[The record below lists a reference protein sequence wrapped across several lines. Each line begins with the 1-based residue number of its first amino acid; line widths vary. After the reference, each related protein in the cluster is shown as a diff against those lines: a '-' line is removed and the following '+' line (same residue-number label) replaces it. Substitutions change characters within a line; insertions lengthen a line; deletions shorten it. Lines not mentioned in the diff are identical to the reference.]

1 MTPSVFFRCDV
12 DAEQEIRRRIGEHGR
27 ITFAEFMEVAQFW
40 PRGGYYSVPGNVGST
55 GDFYTAPTAH
65 PAFGALV
72 CVQAFQMWGLLGR
85 PPAFWVVEIG
95 AASGLLCR
103 DIVDYSVHLPGGF
116 GDSLRYVCLDRFPS
130 WDPEAGWPADLAMK
144 VATLA
149 AVGVPLR
156 GITGCFLSNELID
169 SFPVHRVTAQGG
181 ALKEVYVILE
191 GGDLVEVVDH
201 PSTPELEERLNS
213 LGLVLPDGVQAEINL
228 AMGPW
233 LQQVSSA
240 LDRGFLL
247 TVDYGH
253 TAAELY
259 SQHRRRGTLTGFRK
273 HAQTDSLYRSIGKQ
287 DMTAHVDFTSL
298 EKLGRSCGLEVLG
311 NTQREFLNNLGIDSF
326 LGSLRASG
334 LKQREVEA
342 SRLGMMDII
351 RPGGMGE
358 FKVMAAGKGVGSPS
372 LWGFERSPELE
383 GLLEELPV
391 PLLTPRHMPL
401 LEGRYPH
408 RAIDWEEL

>member
-1 MTPSVFFRCDV
+1 
-12 DAEQEIRRRIGEHGR
+12 
-27 ITFAEFMEVAQFW
+27 
-40 PRGGYYSVPGNVGST
+40 
-55 GDFYTAPTAH
+55 
-65 PAFGALV
+65 
-72 CVQAFQMWGLLGR
+72 
-85 PPAFWVVEIG
+85 
-95 AASGLLCR
+95 
-103 DIVDYSVHLPGGF
+103 
-116 GDSLRYVCLDRFPS
+116 
-130 WDPEAGWPADLAMK
+130 MK

-181 ALKEVYVILE
+181 ALKEVYVTLE

-201 PSTPELEERLNS
+201 PSTPELGGTSELPGPRPS
-213 LGLVLPDGVQAEINL
+213 RRRPGRDKPGHGAVAPAGILGPGQGV
-228 AMGPW
+228 
-233 LQQVSSA
+233 
-240 LDRGFLL
+240 LL

-342 SRLGMMDII
+342 TAS
-351 RPGGMGE
+351 
-358 FKVMAAGKGVGSPS
+358 V
-372 LWGFERSPELE
+372 
-383 GLLEELPV
+383 
-391 PLLTPRHMPL
+391 
-401 LEGRYPH
+401 
-408 RAIDWEEL
+408 

>member
-1 MTPSVFFRCDV
+1 M
-12 DAEQEIRRRIGEHGR
+12 DAEQEIRRRIRKHGR

-40 PRGGYYSVPGNVGST
+40 PRGGYYSVPGNIGST

-65 PAFGALV
+65 PAFGALL
-72 CVQAFQMWGLLGR
+72 CVQVFQMWRLLGR
-85 PPAFWVVEIG
+85 PPTFWVVEMG
-95 AASGLLCR
+95 AADGLLCR
-103 DIVDYSVHLPGGF
+103 DIVEYSLHLPEGF

-130 WDPEAGWPADLAMK
+130 WDAEAEWPADLAGK
-144 VATLA
+144 PEALA
-149 AVGVPLR
+149 ALGVPLS

-169 SFPVHRVTAQGG
+169 SFPVYRVTAQGG
-181 ALKEVYVILE
+181 ALKEVYVTLE
-191 GGDLVEVVDH
+191 GEDLVDVVDH
-201 PSTPELEERLNS
+201 PSTPELKERLDS
-213 LGLVLPDGVQAEINL
+213 LGLALPDGVHAEINL

-259 SQHRRRGTLTGFRK
+259 SQHRRRGTLTGFRN
-273 HAQTDSLYRSIGKQ
+273 HSQTDSLYRSIGKQ

-298 EKLGRSCGLEVLG
+298 EKLGQPLGLEVMG
-311 NTQREFLNNLGIDSF
+311 SNAQREFLNNLGLGSF

-334 LKQREVEA
+334 LKQHEVEA
-342 SRLGMMDII
+342 NRLGMVDII

-358 FKVMAAGKGVGSPS
+358 FKVLASGKGVGSPS

-383 GLLEELPV
+383 GVLEELPV

-408 RAIDWEEL
+408 QSVDWEELLK